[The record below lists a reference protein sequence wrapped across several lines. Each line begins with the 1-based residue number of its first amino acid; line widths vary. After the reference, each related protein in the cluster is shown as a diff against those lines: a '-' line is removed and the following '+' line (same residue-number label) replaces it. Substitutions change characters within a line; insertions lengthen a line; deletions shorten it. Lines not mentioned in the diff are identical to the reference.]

1 MNEFSKEQQLAL
13 VDLFDTVVDQNPVP
27 NKLLADPMV
36 VYRFLFLTK
45 ERTQLVFDF
54 VGLLTAE
61 QKSHLTMMDI
71 LPEEVMLELH
81 LMHGFDQ
88 LTLVQW
94 LRGLDFGDVRFFE
107 VIARDADVLY
117 LDQIMDRARLNVM
130 QVNGIF
136 IESVLAH
143 FKSFDRMVDD
153 AIHKRITFKQF
164 RQLLVRLQP
173 DDDMLKP
180 VIDDLI
186 LEHDVLK
193 GITQASQVLPF
204 RVFCSFFDFLSDK
217 KQYLTGVSHVFD
229 QLFVK
234 STLDKTFL
242 LLNQMPYPIIQM
254 IIERLIAQNTPPII
268 EHLNQSLVQFKYG
281 KIRKIVRRLSLE
293 LNYKV

>member
-1 MNEFSKEQQLAL
+1 
-13 VDLFDTVVDQNPVP
+13 
-27 NKLLADPMV
+27 
-36 VYRFLFLTK
+36 
-45 ERTQLVFDF
+45 
-54 VGLLTAE
+54 
-61 QKSHLTMMDI
+61 
-71 LPEEVMLELH
+71 
-81 LMHGFDQ
+81 
-88 LTLVQW
+88 
-94 LRGLDFGDVRFFE
+94 
-107 VIARDADVLY
+107 
-117 LDQIMDRARLNVM
+117 
-130 QVNGIF
+130 
-136 IESVLAH
+136 
-143 FKSFDRMVDD
+143 
-153 AIHKRITFKQF
+153 
-164 RQLLVRLQP
+164 
-173 DDDMLKP
+173 
-180 VIDDLI
+180 
-186 LEHDVLK
+186 LK